1 METLIKNLKITVN
14 GSSVQISDGANITD
28 LLRNLDLNREMVAV
42 ELNAQI
48 VPKSEYPGRT
58 LKEGDVLEIVH
69 FVGGG

>member
-14 GSSVQISDGANITD
+14 GSSIQISEGANITD
-28 LLRNLDLNREMVAV
+28 LLRDLDLNSGMVAV
-42 ELNAQI
+42 ELNARI
-48 VPKSEYPGRT
+48 IPKSEYSGRN

>member
-14 GSSVQISDGANITD
+14 GSSVHISEGANITD
-28 LLRNLDLNREMVAV
+28 LLKNLDLNSGLVAV

-48 VPKSEYPGRT
+48 ISKSEYSSRN

>member
-14 GSSVQISDGANITD
+14 GSSVQISEGANITD
-28 LLRNLDLNREMVAV
+28 LLRNLDLNSEMVAV

-48 VPKSEYPGRT
+48 VPKIEYTGRV
-58 LKEGDVLEIVH
+58 LKESDVLEIVH

>member
-14 GSSVQISDGANITD
+14 GSSVQISEGANITD
-28 LLRNLDLNREMVAV
+28 LLRNLDLNNGMVAV

-48 VPKSEYPGRT
+48 VPKIEYSGRL